1 MFDVVIKNGLVLDGT
16 GASEYRAD
24 IGVRGDRIVAIGDLP
39 ELSENPDASGNGPRV
54 IDAAGSVVT
63 PGFIDL
69 HAHSDLSFLIDPH
82 ADSKLRQG
90 VTLEL
95 VGNCGMSYCAPLN
108 DRTRETY
115 DGWLSRMGGD
125 DSDSEPGWTDFGGFL
140 DALEEAGPVINVATQ
155 IGHNQVRSAVIGED
169 ARAPSYEELE
179 AMRRIVAEA
188 LDAGAMGFST
198 GLYFPPGYYSLTDEV
213 IALNQEAADRDR
225 LYSSHTRSE
234 SDEPPGLFV
243 ALNEAIE
250 IGRRTGGRVQVSH
263 VKAHGPRVW
272 DRSARIL
279 ETMREAR
286 ADGVD
291 VAGDQYPYTACGTPL
306 SGAIFNRWAHDGG
319 RSALLERIADADL
332 RPRLRSEAEYAMVR
346 FQGPSGC
353 VISSYDPDHS
363 LEGQTLAQVSE
374 SRGADPID
382 TAFELLQAGEVSVVL
397 TSMCDSDVDT
407 IAAGEFISVASD
419 GMSLRTEGPL
429 SAGKPHPRS
438 YGANARFIERMVIE
452 RKVVGLAEA
461 VRKMTTLPAQRLGL
475 NSRGRIAPGQFADIA
490 VFDPASVREHATFAE
505 PHQYSTGVSHVLV
518 NGKLAIDGGVPTG
531 TTAGRVVRDHAG

>member
-1 MFDVVIKNGLVLDGT
+1 MFDVVIKNGHVLDGT
-16 GASEYRAD
+16 GAAAYRAD
-24 IGVRGDRIVAIGDLP
+24 IGVRGDRIVAIG
-39 ELSENPDASGNGPRV
+39 EIGNETSRV

-69 HAHSDLSFLIDPH
+69 HAHSDLSFLIDPR

-108 DRTRETY
+108 ERTRDIY
-115 DGWLSRMGGD
+115 DGWMSRMGGD
-125 DSDSEPGWTDFGGFL
+125 ASGGDPGWTEFGGFL
-140 DALEEAGPVINVATQ
+140 SALAAAGSAINVATQ
-155 IGHNQVRSAVIGED
+155 IGHNQVRSAVIGAD

-198 GLYFPPGYYSLTDEV
+198 GLYFPPGYYSLTDEI

-250 IGRRTGGRVQVSH
+250 IGRRTGGRVEVSH

-272 DRSARIL
+272 DRSSRIL
-279 ETMREAR
+279 ETMRDAR
-286 ADGVD
+286 QDGVD

-319 RSALLERIADADL
+319 RPALLERIGDADL
-332 RPRLRSEAEYAMVR
+332 RQRLRSEADYAMVR
-346 FQGPSGC
+346 FQGPGGC
-353 VISSYDPDHS
+353 VISGYDPDHS
-363 LEGQTLAQVSE
+363 LEGQTLAEVAE
-374 SRGADPID
+374 ARGLDALD
-382 TAFELLQAGEVSVVL
+382 TAFELLRDGEVSVVL
-397 TSMCDSDVDT
+397 TSMCDPDVDT

-438 YGANARFIERMVIE
+438 YGTNARFIERMVLE
-452 RKVVGLAEA
+452 REVVGLEEA
-461 VRKMTTLPAQRLGL
+461 IRKMTSLPAQRLGL
-475 NSRGRIAPGQFADIA
+475 ENRGRIAPGQFADIA
-490 VFDPASVREHATFAE
+490 VFDPAAVKEHATFSE

-518 NGKLAIDGGVPTG
+518 NGKSALDAGVPTG
-531 TTAGRVVRDHAG
+531 ATAGRVVRDNAG

>member
-16 GASEYRAD
+16 GAPGYRAD
-24 IGVRGDRIVAIGDLP
+24 IGVRGDRIAAIGDIP
-39 ELSENPDASGNGPRV
+39 GEASRV
-54 IDAAGSVVT
+54 IDNAGSVVT

-69 HAHSDLSFLIDPH
+69 HAHSDLSFLIDPL

-108 DRTRETY
+108 KRTGDIY
-115 DGWLSRMGGD
+115 AGWLSRMGGEPQD
-125 DSDSEPGWTDFGGFL
+125 EGPGWTEFGGWL
-140 DALEEAGPVINVATQ
+140 DTLSDAGSVINVATQ
-155 IGHNQVRSAVIGED
+155 IGHNQVRSAVIGAD
-169 ARAPSYEELE
+169 ARAPSYEEIE

-198 GLYFPPGYYSLTDEV
+198 GLYFPPGYYSLTDE
-213 IALNQEAADRDR
+213 IITLNQEAADRNR

-250 IGRRTGGRVQVSH
+250 IGRRTGGRIEVSH

-272 DRSARIL
+272 DRSSRIL
-279 ETMREAR
+279 ETMRDAR
-286 ADGVD
+286 RDGVD

-319 RSALLERIADADL
+319 RPALLERIGDADL
-332 RPRLRSEAEYAMVR
+332 RQRLSDEAEYAMVR
-346 FQGPSGC
+346 FQGPAGC
-353 VISSYDPDHS
+353 VISGYDPDHS
-363 LEGQTLAQVSE
+363 LEGQTLAEVAE
-374 SRGADPID
+374 TRNADPIT
-382 TAFELLQAGEVSVVL
+382 TAFDLLLDGEVSVVL
-397 TSMCDSDVDT
+397 TSMCDSDVDI
-407 IAAGEFISVASD
+407 IAGGEMISVASD

-438 YGANARFIERMVIE
+438 YGTNARFIQRMVLE
-452 RKVVGLAEA
+452 RNVVGLEEA
-461 VRKMTTLPAQRLGL
+461 IRKMTTLPAQRLGL
-475 NSRGRIAPGQFADIA
+475 ENRGRIAPGGFADIA
-490 VFDPASVREHATFAE
+490 VFVPEAMKEHATFAD

-518 NGKLAIDGGVPTG
+518 NGRLAIDSGVPTG
-531 TTAGRVVRDHAG
+531 KTAGRVIRDNAG

>member
-1 MFDVVIKNGLVLDGT
+1 MFDVVIKDGFVLDGT
-16 GASEYRAD
+16 GAPAYRAD
-24 IGVRGDRIVAIGDLP
+24 IGVRGDRITAIG
-39 ELSENPDASGNGPRV
+39 EITAEASRVVDAS
-54 IDAAGSVVT
+54 GSVVT

-69 HAHSDLSFLIDPH
+69 HAHSDLSFLIDPQ

-108 DRTRETY
+108 ERTMDVY
-115 DGWLSRMGGD
+115 AGWLSRMGGQNPSGKPD
-125 DSDSEPGWTDFGGFL
+125 WTDFGGFL
-140 DALEEAGPVINVATQ
+140 DALEKAGSAINVATQ
-155 IGHNQVRSAVIGED
+155 IGHNQVRSAVIGPD

-179 AMRRIVAEA
+179 SMRRIVSDA

-250 IGRRTGGRVQVSH
+250 IGRRTGGRVEVSH

-272 DRSARIL
+272 DQSGRIL
-279 ETMREAR
+279 ETMRQAR
-286 ADGVD
+286 RDGVD

-319 RSALLERIADADL
+319 RPALLERIADADL
-332 RPRLRSEAEYAMVR
+332 RQRLRAEADYAMVR
-346 FQGPSGC
+346 FQGPGGC
-353 VISSYDPDHS
+353 VISGYTPDQS
-363 LEGQTLAQVSE
+363 LEGRTLAEVSE
-374 SRGADPID
+374 SRGSDPID

-397 TSMCDSDVDT
+397 TSMCDADVDT

-429 SAGKPHPRS
+429 SIGKPHPRS
-438 YGANARFIERMVIE
+438 YGTNARFIERMVVE
-452 RKVVGLAEA
+452 RGVVDLPEA
-461 VRKMTTLPAQRLGL
+461 IRKMTTLPAQRLGL
-475 NSRGRIAPGQFADIA
+475 EGRGRIAPGQFADIA
-490 VFDPASVREHATFAE
+490 VFKPESLRERATFAD

-518 NGKLAIDGGVPTG
+518 NGKLAIDGGCPTG
-531 TTAGRVVRDHAG
+531 VTAGRVVRDQAG

>member
-16 GASEYRAD
+16 GAQGYNAD
-24 IGVRGDRIVAIGDLP
+24 IGIRGDRIVAIGEVGD
-39 ELSENPDASGNGPRV
+39 DAKKV
-54 IDAAGSVVT
+54 IDASGSVVT

-69 HAHSDLSFLIDPH
+69 HAHSDLSFLLDPH

-108 DRTRETY
+108 DKTMGTFA
-115 DGWLSRMGGD
+115 GWKSRLGGD
-125 DSDSEPGWTDFGGFL
+125 PSESDPGWTEFGGFL
-140 DALEEAGPVINVATQ
+140 DALSESGSAINVATQ
-155 IGHNQVRSAVIGED
+155 IGHNQVRSAVIGAD

-179 AMRRIVAEA
+179 TMRRIVAEA

-198 GLYFPPGYYSLTDEV
+198 GLYFPPGYYSLTDEI
-213 IALNQEAADRDR
+213 IALNQEAADRNR

-250 IGRRTGGRVQVSH
+250 IGRRTGGRVEVSH

-272 DRSARIL
+272 DRSAQIL
-279 ETMREAR
+279 ETMRDAR
-286 ADGVD
+286 RDGVD
-291 VAGDQYPYTACGTPL
+291 VAGDQYPYTAGGTPL

-319 RSALLERIADADL
+319 RPALLERIGDADL
-332 RPRLRSEAEYAMVR
+332 LQRLRSEADYAMVR
-346 FQGPSGC
+346 FQGPEGC
-353 VISSYDPDHS
+353 VISGYDPDHS
-363 LEGQTLAQVSE
+363 LEGQTLAE
-374 SRGADPID
+374 IADSRGGDAID
-382 TAFELLQAGEVSVVL
+382 TAFELLQEGEVSVVL

-429 SAGKPHPRS
+429 STGKPHPRS
-438 YGANARFIERMVIE
+438 YGTNARFIERMVLE
-452 RKVVGLAEA
+452 RNVVGLEEA
-461 VRKMTTLPAQRLGL
+461 IRKMTSLPAQRLGL
-475 NSRGRIAPGQFADIA
+475 ENRGRIAPGQFADIA
-490 VFDPASVREHATFAE
+490 VFEPGSMREHATFSD
-505 PHQYSTGVSHVLV
+505 PHQYSTGVSEVLV
-518 NGKLAIDGGVPTG
+518 NGKVALAGGLPTG
-531 TTAGRVVRDHAG
+531 ATEGRVVQDNAG

>member
-16 GASEYRAD
+16 GAPGYRAD
-24 IGVRGDRIVAIGDLP
+24 IGVRGDRIVAIG
-39 ELSENPDASGNGPRV
+39 EIPDDAGNAPRV

-90 VTLEL
+90 VTLEM

-108 DRTRETY
+108 ERTRDTY
-115 DGWLSRMGGD
+115 DGWLSRLGGD
-125 DSDSEPGWTDFGGFL
+125 NSNGAPGWTDFGGFL
-140 DALEEAGPVINVATQ
+140 DALSQAGPAINVATQ
-155 IGHNQVRSAVIGED
+155 IGHNQVRTAVIGAD

-286 ADGVD
+286 TDGVD

-319 RSALLERIADADL
+319 RPALLERISDADL
-332 RPRLRSEAEYAMVR
+332 RQRLRSEAEYAMVR

-353 VISSYDPDHS
+353 VISGYTPDPS
-363 LEGQTLAQVSE
+363 LEGQTLEQVAE
-374 SRGADPID
+374 ARGTDPID
-382 TAFELLQAGEVSVVL
+382 TAFDLLLADEVSVVL

-452 RKVVGLAEA
+452 RNVVSLVEA

-475 NSRGRIAPGQFADIA
+475 KNRGRIAPGQFADIA
-490 VFDPASVREHATFAE
+490 VFDPASVHEQATFAD

-518 NGKLAIDGGVPTG
+518 NGKLAVDGGTPTG
-531 TTAGRVVRDHAG
+531 TTAGRIVRDHEG

>member
-16 GASEYRAD
+16 GAPGYKAD
-24 IGVRGDRIVAIGDLP
+24 VGVRGDRIVAIG
-39 ELSENPDASGNGPRV
+39 EIGSEASQL
-54 IDAAGSVVT
+54 IDATGSVVT

-108 DRTRETY
+108 ERTQATY
-115 DGWLSRMGGD
+115 AGWLSRMGGD
-125 DSDSEPGWTDFGGFL
+125 ASAGEPTWTEFGGFL
-140 DALEEAGPVINVATQ
+140 DALSASGSAINVATQ
-155 IGHNQVRSAVIGED
+155 IGHNQVRSAVIGAD

-179 AMRRIVAEA
+179 TMRRIVAEA

-198 GLYFPPGYYSLTDEV
+198 GLYFPPGYYSLTDEI
-213 IALNQEAADRDR
+213 IALNQESADRNR

-250 IGRRTGGRVQVSH
+250 IGRRTGGRVEVSH

-272 DRSARIL
+272 GKSGQIL
-279 ETMREAR
+279 ETMRDAR
-286 ADGVD
+286 RDGVD

-319 RSALLERIADADL
+319 RPALLERIQDADL
-332 RPRLRSEAEYAMVR
+332 RQKLRAETDYAMVR
-346 FQGPSGC
+346 FQGPEGC
-353 VISSYDPDHS
+353 VISGYDPDHS
-363 LEGQTLAQVSE
+363 LEGRTLAEVSAD
-374 SRGADPID
+374 RGSDAID
-382 TAFELLQAGEVSVVL
+382 TAFDLLEDGEVSVVL

-429 SAGKPHPRS
+429 SVGKPHPRS
-438 YGANARFIERMVIE
+438 YGTNARFIERMVLE
-452 RKVVGLAEA
+452 REVVGLEEGI
-461 VRKMTTLPAQRLGL
+461 RKMTSLPAQRLGL
-475 NSRGRIAPGQFADIA
+475 ENRGRIAPGQFADIA
-490 VFDPASVREHATFAE
+490 VFEPAAMKEHATFAD
-505 PHQYSTGVSHVLV
+505 PHQYSTGVSSVLV
-518 NGKLAIDGGVPTG
+518 NGKLALDGGVPT
-531 TTAGRVVRDHAG
+531 TTTSGRVIRDNAG